1 MEESN
6 VLVVGA
12 GVSGMKAS
20 LMLAEAGVHVD
31 LIEKDSLIGGQ
42 TIKFEEVY
50 PNMECAT
57 CMVSPIQQ
65 DVLQNGNIDVHL
77 LSEIEHV
84 AGKAGQFKIKIHKK
98 ARYVSLVNCIGCGAC
113 YEPCPV
119 SVDNTFEEG
128 LCQQKAIAVACAGA
142 LPNVP
147 AIDPEHC
154 LRLNGKDK
162 TCKACQEACM
172 FDAIDYTEKDETL
185 DIEAGSI
192 LVATG
197 FDLFDVNKL
206 PQYGYGKF
214 PNVYS
219 AMEFERLYAQNG
231 PTQGELT
238 LRKEKDLK
246 AIGIIHCVGRK
257 EMGYCSAVCCM
268 YSAKF
273 AHFLKHKVPEAK
285 IFEFYT
291 DLCIP
296 GKSHQKFY
304 EATREKGVDF
314 IACEDV
320 RVDSQKDNL
329 QILYTDGNGKESTV
343 DADMVI
349 LSPAMIP
356 GKDTEQLSKILG
368 IDCDQRGFFN
378 SQNEQLAPVA
388 TKKEGIFVIGCAE
401 GPKDIPDSIAQA
413 EASVGI
419 TLSQSR

>member
-1 MEESN
+1 MEKPN
-6 VLVVGA
+6 VLVIGA
-12 GVSGMKAS
+12 GLSGMKAS
-20 LMLAEAGVHVD
+20 LMLANAGVHVY
-31 LIEKDSLIGGQ
+31 LVEKDSLIGGQ

-65 DVLQNGNIDVHL
+65 DVLQNKNIDLHL

-84 AGKAGQFKIKIHKK
+84 EGRAGRFKIKIRKR

-119 SVDNTFEEG
+119 SVANTFEEG
-128 LCQQKAIAVACAGA
+128 LSQQKAIAVACAGA

-154 LRLNGKDK
+154 LHLSGKDK
-162 TCKACQEACM
+162 NCKACQEACM

-185 DIEAGSI
+185 DIEAGTI

-197 FDLFDVNKL
+197 FDLFDINKL
-206 PQYGYGKF
+206 PQYGYGQF
-214 PNVYS
+214 PNVYT

-231 PTQGELT
+231 PTEGELI

-246 AIGIIHCVGRK
+246 TIGIIHCVGRK

-273 AHFLKHKVPEAK
+273 AHFLKHKVADAK
-285 IFEFYT
+285 IYEFYT

-296 GKSHQKFY
+296 GKSHQKFFD
-304 EATREKGVDF
+304 ATREKGVNF
-314 IACEDV
+314 IASEEV
-320 RVDSQKDNL
+320 RVDGQKDNL
-329 QILYTDGNGKESTV
+329 KIIYTDGNGKESTV
-343 DADMVI
+343 NADMII

-356 GKDTEQLSKILG
+356 GKDTEHLSNILG
-368 IDCDQRGFFN
+368 IDRDQYGFFN
-378 SQNEQLAPVA
+378 TQNEQLAPVT

-419 TLSQSR
+419 TLSRSR